1 MLIRPLEP
9 SDLSACAR
17 LLRAS
22 ATEFIVHESPREGAC
37 TFLREHDEEGM
48 RGYLAAGYVY
58 HVALDRNEVAGFIS
72 VRDNSHVFHMFVDKR
87 WHRQGLARRLWETA
101 LAGALARGG
110 SGAFTVNASNYAV
123 PVYASFG
130 FERTAPTQCLKGLYF
145 NPMRFTPG

>member
-9 SDLSACAR
+9 SDLPACAR

-37 TFLREHDEEGM
+37 TFLRENDEEGM
-48 RGYLAAGYVY
+48 RGYLAAGQVY
-58 HVALDRNEVAGFIS
+58 HVALDGNEVAGFVS

-87 WHRQGLARRLWETA
+87 WHRQGLARRLWEVA
-101 LAGALARGG
+101 RAGALARGG

-145 NPMRFTPG
+145 NPMRFAPG